1 MIEVPKLRHVTDAEL
16 GLGRRKTGRGFRY
29 VDRDGAPIR
38 DTATLARIRAL
49 AIPPAWTDVWICES
63 ANGYIQAIGRD
74 ARGRK
79 QYRYHADWRAFRDAV
94 KFDRLADFG
103 AVLPQIRRRV
113 SQDLN
118 LPRLERDK
126 VLAVVVRLLETTLI
140 RIGNEEYARKNASY
154 GLTTLRNSHVKDSG
168 SEIRLVF
175 KGKGGK
181 QHEVSLDDPRIARI
195 VRTCVA
201 IFPDSISSSIAT
213 TTESSKSCNPVTS
226 TTICARSAA
235 RMSLR
240 RTFGPGRPRVSL
252 LRSSRLIR
260 PPPTRLRRTTEW
272 WRWPKR

>member
-49 AIPPAWTDVWICES
+49 AIPPVWTDVWICES

-181 QHEVSLDDPRIARI
+181 QHEVSLDDPRIVRI
-195 VRTCVA
+195 VR
-201 IFPDSISSSIAT
+201 
-213 TTESSKSCNPVTS
+213 
-226 TTICARSAA
+226 
-235 RMSLR
+235 
-240 RTFGPGRPRVSL
+240 GVS
-252 LRSSRLIR
+252 
-260 PPPTRLRRTTEW
+260 
-272 WRWPKR
+272 